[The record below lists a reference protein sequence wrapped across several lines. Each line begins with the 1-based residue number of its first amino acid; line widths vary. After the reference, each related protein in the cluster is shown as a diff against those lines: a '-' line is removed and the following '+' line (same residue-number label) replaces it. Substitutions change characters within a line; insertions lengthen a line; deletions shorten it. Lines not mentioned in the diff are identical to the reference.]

1 MAARWVSAGG
11 WGELACRWEARGR
24 PIDWLIDAQKGE
36 LEWGELVIVIV
47 VVSLL
52 FSRSPLG
59 H

>member
-1 MAARWVSAGG
+1 MSAGG